1 MIMNNRLIDFHSH
14 ILPGADHGSA
24 NAKTTEKQLSL
35 IRKEPVAKIVATPH
49 FYPHQDNLSSFVK
62 KREESVRQLVS
73 VINFD
78 VPEIFLGAE
87 VLLCPGLDQMN
98 GLERL
103 CIEGTNTCLLYTS
116 EKYLQN
122 INFKDRVYRSY
133 GILKEARILS
143 SAEFLK
149 LVSDVRMGAA
159 AGILD
164 IDTETLDSLF
174 IKVQPYNI
182 MLFGRESL
190 EVVQRDMKRADLV
203 RETLK
208 ND

>member
-1 MIMNNRLIDFHSH
+1 MNNRLIDFHSH

-87 VLLCPGLDQMN
+87 VLLCPGLDQ
-98 GLERL
+98 
-103 CIEGTNTCLLYTS
+103 I
-116 EKYLQN
+116 
-122 INFKDRVYRSY
+122 DVYKRQ
-133 GILKEARILS
+133 
-143 SAEFLK
+143 
-149 LVSDVRMGAA
+149 
-159 AGILD
+159 
-164 IDTETLDSLF
+164 TLDSLF